1 MRAARSLRDGAS
13 FRRIRNFSET
23 LLVLLSDLAVWA
35 DYPDEDIPDVDG
47 GALAARLTALL
58 GEMRSLIAT
67 YDYGRILREGLH
79 TVIAGKPNVGKS
91 TLFNALAGF
100 ERSIVTDI
108 AGTTRDVV
116 EEQIRIGGYTLR
128 LSDTAGVR
136 ETAEQIER
144 IGVERSLAYLGE
156 ADLVLAVFDMSRP
169 CDAEDAAL
177 LRKLPR
183 ERTICVCNKGDLA
196 RKWDGELDG
205 FAETVEISAKTAE
218 NMDALEKAVS
228 AFAAR
233 RAVPAEDGLIA
244 NERQRTCLT
253 AAADAVQEG
262 LDALQMGLA
271 YDAVTVSLDDA
282 AAALLELTGERV
294 TDRVVDTVFSRFCV
308 GK

>member
-1 MRAARSLRDGAS
+1 M
-13 FRRIRNFSET
+13 
-23 LLVLLSDLAVWA
+23 
-35 DYPDEDIPDVDG
+35 
-47 GALAARLTALL
+47 
-58 GEMRSLIAT
+58 
-67 YDYGRILREGLH
+67 
-79 TVIAGKPNVGKS
+79 
-91 TLFNALAGF
+91 
-100 ERSIVTDI
+100 
-108 AGTTRDVV
+108 
-116 EEQIRIGGYTLR
+116 
-128 LSDTAGVR
+128 
-136 ETAEQIER
+136 
-144 IGVERSLAYLGE
+144 
-156 ADLVLAVFDMSRP
+156 LAVFDMSRP

-177 LRKLPR
+177 LGKLPR
-183 ERTICVCNKGDLA
+183 ERTICVCNKGDLT

-262 LDALQMGLA
+262 LNALQMGLA